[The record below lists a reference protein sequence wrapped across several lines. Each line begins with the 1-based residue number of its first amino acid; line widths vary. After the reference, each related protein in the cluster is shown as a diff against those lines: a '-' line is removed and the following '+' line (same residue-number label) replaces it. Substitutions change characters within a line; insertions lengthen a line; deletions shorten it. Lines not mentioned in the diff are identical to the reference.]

1 MIIKKADRKSSRSEI
16 YNSILDNIQY
26 CKWVPGTPISETML
40 ADMFQVSRTPIR
52 QALLL
57 LSQNGFVDI
66 YPQSGSYVSKIDIKR
81 LREIQY
87 LRYHVETPVFMEL
100 ARKKTPIP
108 ENIEKMLL
116 LEEFAA
122 KKGNWMECVQLDYSI
137 HEELYALAD
146 HTQIWELIRP
156 ELPHY
161 TRIRFFESSYMEF
174 KGEQP
179 RTLQEHKDIVAC
191 IAAGDTGGLQKALDT
206 HHDHIFTIHG
216 EHKFLRIQQDQFERI
231 KKHPEYFCNLDLLKI

>member
-1 MIIKKADRKSSRSEI
+1 MVIKKVDRKRDRNEI
-16 YNSILDNIQY
+16 YNAILDNIQY
-26 CKWVPGTPISETML
+26 CRWKPGTPISETKL

-66 YPQSGSYVSKIDIKR
+66 YPQSGSYVSKIDLKR

-87 LRYHVETPVFMEL
+87 LRYHVETPVLMEL
-100 ARKKTPIP
+100 AKKKTQIP

-161 TRIRFFESSYMEF
+161 TRIRFFESSYTEF

-179 RTLQEHKDIVAC
+179 RTLQEHKDIISC
-191 IAAGDTGGLQKALDT
+191 IANGDVDGLQKALDT
-206 HHDHIFTIHG
+206 HHDHIFAIRG
-216 EHKFLRIQQDQFERI
+216 EQKFLRIQKNQFERI
-231 KKHPEYFCNLDLLKI
+231 QQHPEYFCNLEIIHL